1 MDQKFMWMRELLGR
15 LEHSNDQWQTAAGA
29 MKPYLAR
36 AISAI
41 WENFV
46 AFANPFAGT
55 SWPGL
60 SPDIPP
66 PRARLHR
73 RMTLPDSRPVK
84 RFAERYGAH
93 D

>member
-15 LEHSNDQWQTAAGA
+15 LEHSNHQWQTAAGA

-36 AISAI
+36 AIECDLGEFRRLCQSVRRDVLA
-41 WENFV
+41 
-46 AFANPFAGT
+46 
-55 SWPGL
+55 GL

-66 PRARLHR
+66 PRVRLHR

-84 RFAERYGAH
+84 RFAEASRA
-93 D
+93 